1 MDESGQNSPPSVP
14 PPDDFFVEDDLPAD
28 DQSPQHREDDLDALR
43 IRQITR
49 SRRSAYRSRGYLLI
63 GSAVCAV
70 LALQLIWISVS
81 RFREGLKVA
90 GAAFVMA
97 AIVLFALASKALSRA
112 HQLKREANASALS
125 DPKTPPDFSQLS
137 DGSQSWKNLE
147 DIH

>member
-1 MDESGQNSPPSVP
+1 MDESGENPPPSVP
-14 PPDDFFVEDDLPAD
+14 PPDDFYVEDDLPTE
-28 DQSPQHREDDLDALR
+28 DQPPAHKEDDLDEMR

-63 GSAVCAV
+63 GSAVCVV
-70 LALQLIWISVS
+70 LALQLIWLSIG
-81 RFREGLKVA
+81 RFREGLNVLA
-90 GAAFVMA
+90 WAFVMA
-97 AIVLFALASKALSRA
+97 ALVLFALAWRALSRA

-147 DIH
+147 DI

>member
-1 MDESGQNSPPSVP
+1 MDESGQNPPPSVP
-14 PPDDFFVEDDLPAD
+14 PSDEFYVEDDLPTD
-28 DQSPQHREDDLDALR
+28 DQPLPHKEDDLDGLR

-63 GSAVCAV
+63 GSAVGAV
-70 LALQLIWISVS
+70 LALQLIWISIS

-90 GAAFVMA
+90 GAGFVMA
-97 AIVLFALASKALSRA
+97 ALVLFALAWRALSRA

-125 DPKTPPDFSQLS
+125 DPKAPPDFSQLR
-137 DGSQSWKNLE
+137 DGSESWKNLE